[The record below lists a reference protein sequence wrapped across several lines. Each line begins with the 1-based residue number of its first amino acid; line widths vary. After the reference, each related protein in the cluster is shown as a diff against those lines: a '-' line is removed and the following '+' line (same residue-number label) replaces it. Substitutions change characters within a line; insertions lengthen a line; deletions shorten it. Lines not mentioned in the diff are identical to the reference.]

1 MDDLGKISLA
11 LLALMA
17 SSVFVQSSRLLL
29 TPFLNFI
36 VFRMLAFMHG
46 LYKEDVRNGMVSLGS
61 Q

>member
-11 LLALMA
+11 LFALMA
-17 SSVFVQSSRLLL
+17 NSVSMQSSRLLL

-36 VFRMLAFMHG
+36 VFRMLAFTPG